1 MANIVRKKAI
11 KKVPVTILTGFLG
24 SGKTTLLNR
33 ILKENHGKKIAVIE
47 NEFGAVGIDDK
58 LVEEKTFQE
67 EQIIEVMN
75 GCICCTVRQDLVE
88 TLVAMK
94 EKYVDSGKIDYILIE
109 TTGMADPAPVLQTFL
124 LDDKVME
131 WTTIDSCITVCD
143 GTQIIERMD
152 EDREEGC
159 ENEAVEQVCF
169 ADKILL
175 NKIDLCTREQLDAA
189 TAKIREKNT
198 QCKID
203 EVQLNN
209 AEIPFDKVL
218 DLDAFSIE
226 RAMEIDE
233 EILTEVDPNTHMHD
247 SRIGTFSYKMD
258 SEFTVEGANKFFGDV
273 LMEKGA
279 NIYRMKGFL
288 AVQDSP
294 MKYVFHSVGML
305 FNCTPLKEWGPD
317 EKRECVFVIIG
328 KHLEQKWL
336 EDKFRSAAV
345 TDSPVETIEVA
356 PVSAVQQLL
365 S

>member
-1 MANIVRKKAI
+1 
-11 KKVPVTILTGFLG
+11 VTILTGFLG

-47 NEFGAVGIDDK
+47 NEFGAIGIDDK
-58 LVEEKTFQE
+58 LVEEKKFQE

-247 SRIGTFSYKMD
+247 SRIGTFSYKTD
-258 SEFTVEGANKFFGDV
+258 SEFTLEGANKFFTDV
-273 LMEKGA
+273 L
-279 NIYRMKGFL
+279 L
-288 AVQDSP
+288 
-294 MKYVFHSVGML
+294 
-305 FNCTPLKEWGPD
+305 
-317 EKRECVFVIIG
+317 
-328 KHLEQKWL
+328 
-336 EDKFRSAAV
+336 
-345 TDSPVETIEVA
+345 
-356 PVSAVQQLL
+356 
-365 S
+365 